1 MSFYQ
6 GSQKRPP
13 ERLADRFRVLDEI
26 GAGATAITYRGWDE
40 RLERSVAIKILRA
53 SVALDPT
60 FVRRFQQEARAA
72 ASISHGN
79 VVDVYDFGQQDD
91 ALYIVMQYVEG
102 EDLKHLITREG
113 ALPVDRAREIAGQ
126 VLDGLRAIHA
136 AGIIHRDIKPQN
148 VLIGRD
154 GVARLTDFGV
164 AQVAED
170 SGMTTAGTTVG
181 TAAYMAP
188 EQAQAGRITE
198 ATDLY
203 AVGVM
208 LYEMLTGFLPFNAPT
223 AVAMMLQHIQETPV
237 PPSQRLPGR
246 GIPRALD
253 AVVMQALAKNPGDR
267 FNSAQAMKQAVF
279 GRQGA
284 YGDGQATVAMPA
296 APQATTVLPR
306 QQASARPPIAPRGTT
321 AGSRAVPSRSVAQE
335 GAGLR
340 SVVGGLLLVVLLAV
354 GALAGWYFY
363 DDWRSNQAADDP
375 ATPTAS
381 AEATAEATREA
392 PTEAPTEEVPPTAAP
407 TEAPPGIIE
416 PIQPTETPAPTAT
429 SEPTPE
435 PTAEPTATSEPSPAP
450 TEEPTSEPTDEPL
463 PTATEE
469 VPIIEPIGGASD
481 AVPLAQEVGTG
492 DGATYAMTF
501 DDLEAGFAITSGS
514 APVEALE
521 IAARDDQLVFAFI
534 ANGEPVEYAGVP
546 VAQGGKLKMKD
557 MEQTAG
563 SDEGQLSPKELGK
576 ALEEGVNE
584 YFAGEGLRIE
594 GIQVTDSELVIQTQ
608 GR

>member
-1 MSFYQ
+1 VSFYQ

-223 AVAMMLQHIQETPV
+223 A
-237 PPSQRLPGR
+237 
-246 GIPRALD
+246 
-253 AVVMQALAKNPGDR
+253 
-267 FNSAQAMKQAVF
+267 
-279 GRQGA
+279 
-284 YGDGQATVAMPA
+284 
-296 APQATTVLPR
+296 
-306 QQASARPPIAPRGTT
+306 
-321 AGSRAVPSRSVAQE
+321 
-335 GAGLR
+335 
-340 SVVGGLLLVVLLAV
+340 
-354 GALAGWYFY
+354 
-363 DDWRSNQAADDP
+363 
-375 ATPTAS
+375 
-381 AEATAEATREA
+381 
-392 PTEAPTEEVPPTAAP
+392 
-407 TEAPPGIIE
+407 
-416 PIQPTETPAPTAT
+416 
-429 SEPTPE
+429 
-435 PTAEPTATSEPSPAP
+435 
-450 TEEPTSEPTDEPL
+450 
-463 PTATEE
+463 
-469 VPIIEPIGGASD
+469 
-481 AVPLAQEVGTG
+481 
-492 DGATYAMTF
+492 
-501 DDLEAGFAITSGS
+501 
-514 APVEALE
+514 
-521 IAARDDQLVFAFI
+521 
-534 ANGEPVEYAGVP
+534 
-546 VAQGGKLKMKD
+546 
-557 MEQTAG
+557 
-563 SDEGQLSPKELGK
+563 
-576 ALEEGVNE
+576 
-584 YFAGEGLRIE
+584 
-594 GIQVTDSELVIQTQ
+594 
-608 GR
+608 

>member
-1 MSFYQ
+1 VSFYQ

-72 ASISHGN
+72 ASVSHGN

-136 AGIIHRDIKPQN
+136 AGIVHRDIKPQN

-223 AVAMMLQHIQETPV
+223 AVAMMLQHIQEAPV

-253 AVVMQALAKNPGDR
+253 SVVMQALAKNPADR
-267 FNSAQAMKQAVF
+267 FNSALAMKQAVF
-279 GRQGA
+279 ARGQGG
-284 YGDGQATVAMPA
+284 YGDSQTTVSIPA
-296 APQATTVLPR
+296 ARPLATTALPR
-306 QQASARPPIAPRGTT
+306 QQASARPPIAPRAAAT
-321 AGSRAVPSRSVAQE
+321 GSRAVPPRSVAQE

-340 SVVGGLLLVVLLAV
+340 SVVGGLLLVVLLAI

-363 DDWRSNQAADDP
+363 DDWRNNQAADDP
-375 ATPTAS
+375 ATPTATS
-381 AEATAEATREA
+381 TATAEVTQEA
-392 PTEAPTEEVPPTAAP
+392 PTHAPTEEEVPPTSAP
-407 TEAPPGIIE
+407 TEEPAGIIE
-416 PIQPTETPAPTAT
+416 PIEATEAPEPTAT

-435 PTAEPTATSEPSPAP
+435 PTAEPTATSEPSPTPEP
-450 TEEPTSEPTDEPL
+450 TEEPTLEP
-463 PTATEE
+463 TEE

-481 AVPLAQEVGTG
+481 AVPLAQETG

-514 APVEALE
+514 TPVEALE
-521 IAARDDQLVFAFI
+521 IASRDEQLVFAFV

-563 SDEGQLSPKELGK
+563 SDEGQLSAKALGK
-576 ALEEGVNE
+576 ALEDGVND

-594 GIQVTDSELVIQTQ
+594 AIQVTDSELVIQTQ
-608 GR
+608 GQ